1 MRFMS
6 SPTEGPRA
14 ADPVRSD
21 PLLTALLDGRY
32 RLEALLGR
40 GGMGAVYRA
49 LDTRLERPVAIKV
62 LRDSGEAGQARFT
75 AEVRT
80 LARFAHPNLVRLLDA
95 GELEGRAF
103 LVMELIEGP
112 TLAQRLST
120 GSLSSE
126 ETAKIGAGVAAALA
140 YVHEHGI
147 VHRDVK
153 PANVLLD
160 RDATAH
166 LADFGIARLV
176 DTTGM
181 TATGFMLGTP
191 AYLAPEQ
198 IQGSEVGPAVD
209 VYALGLMLL
218 ECLSGHRAFEGTA
231 SEMTAARLQ
240 RDPAIPTELDAGW
253 QSLLRSMTARV
264 PADRAAASEA
274 GAYLA
279 DRARDQ
285 APGPAPAGAISPSAE
300 NTAVVRY
307 PTASETQC
315 LPTASETQRL
325 DPTATVPEATRV
337 TPVVEGGTS
346 RHTWRAFRHKVA
358 AVSLGIVVISLLVG
372 LTLGGVFSG
381 PRSAGSRHDRST
393 TTSPA
398 TTSSTTTSST
408 TTSSTTTTS
417 APTTTTLPTTP
428 VVSAASGVVS
438 ALEAGVANGSVAP
451 NAAQQ
456 LSNQLQP
463 LLSSP
468 HPEPAQQ
475 QVQQF
480 DQLVQAF
487 DQDVANGQIAGK
499 KSVIRALT
507 DSIDSLAAA
516 LGTTVPSPQEGP
528 GQGHGHGDG
537 QGGNS

>member
-120 GSLSSE
+120 GRLSSE

-274 GAYLA
+274 AAYLA

-285 APGPAPAGAISPSAE
+285 APGPVQPARYRRRLRTPPWSAIPPRARHSASPPQTRHSASTRPRPFPRQPASRPSSKAPGADTPGAPSG
-300 NTAVVRY
+300 
-307 PTASETQC
+307 
-315 LPTASETQRL
+315 
-325 DPTATVPEATRV
+325 TRWRQ
-337 TPVVEGGTS
+337 S
-346 RHTWRAFRHKVA
+346 RR
-358 AVSLGIVVISLLVG
+358 
-372 LTLGGVFSG
+372 
-381 PRSAGSRHDRST
+381 GSS
-393 TTSPA
+393 
-398 TTSSTTTSST
+398 
-408 TTSSTTTTS
+408 
-417 APTTTTLPTTP
+417 
-428 VVSAASGVVS
+428 
-438 ALEAGVANGSVAP
+438 
-451 NAAQQ
+451 
-456 LSNQLQP
+456 
-463 LLSSP
+463 
-468 HPEPAQQ
+468 
-475 QVQQF
+475 
-480 DQLVQAF
+480 
-487 DQDVANGQIAGK
+487 
-499 KSVIRALT
+499 
-507 DSIDSLAAA
+507 
-516 LGTTVPSPQEGP
+516 
-528 GQGHGHGDG
+528 
-537 QGGNS
+537 